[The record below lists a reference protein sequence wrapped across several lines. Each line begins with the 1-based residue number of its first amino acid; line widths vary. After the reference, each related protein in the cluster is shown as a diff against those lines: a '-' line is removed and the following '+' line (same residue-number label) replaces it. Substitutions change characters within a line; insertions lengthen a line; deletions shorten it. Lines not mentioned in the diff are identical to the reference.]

1 MAQKRDIPY
10 LWVTWLTKLLVG
22 ENSCEWAAWFRA
34 NHESWSYEKTP
45 STFDATEWQLQH
57 TELLNKIRNQIETD
71 GDTVFTENQN
81 SFHLRGRTA
90 VLGGKPDLVT
100 VSGTTGTIFDAK
112 TGQPSPS
119 HHVQVMI
126 YMYALPKAMGQY
138 DKVIFD
144 GKVVYP
150 DHEDYIPNT
159 ALDDTFIENL
169 GKLIQRMAS
178 SDPARRVPSGM
189 ECGFCNITKADC
201 PDRIE
206 EESSALSGETE
217 DF

>member
-1 MAQKRDIPY
+1 MPKKRDVPY

-34 NHESWSYEKTP
+34 NHEGWSYNKVP
-45 STFDATEWQLQH
+45 STFNATEWQLQH
-57 TELLNKIRNQIETD
+57 TELLNKVRNQIETD
-71 GDTVFTENQN
+71 GNTVFTENQN
-81 SFHLRGRTA
+81 SFNLRGRTA

-100 VSGTTGTIFDAK
+100 VSGATGTILDAK

-138 DKVIFD
+138 DKIIFD

-159 ALDDTFIENL
+159 ALDVTFIENL
-169 GKLIQRMAS
+169 SKLIQRLAS
-178 SDPARRVPSGM
+178 YEPARKVPSGM
-189 ECGFCNITKADC
+189 ECGFCNITTVDC

-206 EESSALSGETE
+206 EESSSLSGETE

>member
-1 MAQKRDIPY
+1 
-10 LWVTWLTKLLVG
+10 
-22 ENSCEWAAWFRA
+22 
-34 NHESWSYEKTP
+34 
-45 STFDATEWQLQH
+45 
-57 TELLNKIRNQIETD
+57 
-71 GDTVFTENQN
+71 
-81 SFHLRGRTA
+81 
-90 VLGGKPDLVT
+90 
-100 VSGTTGTIFDAK
+100 
-112 TGQPSPS
+112 
-119 HHVQVMI
+119 
-126 YMYALPKAMGQY
+126 MYALPKAMGQY

-189 ECGFCNITKADC
+189 ECGFCNITTDDC
-201 PDRIE
+201 SDRIIE
-206 EESSALSGETE
+206 EEFSDLSGETE